1 MSNYIIS
8 LTTIP
13 SKFEFIYLSIDSI
26 LNQTILPEKIF
37 LHIPKI
43 YSFRFENQIIPLEKI
58 DKFKEKYP
66 NIIVNIIDKDYGP
79 GTKLLGL
86 FCNNII
92 ENIKPD
98 TYIVLVDDDLT
109 YKPFF
114 IERFNK
120 LNESNNIEV
129 ASYYSYTYN
138 NITIGQ
144 GADGFFIKK
153 NTLDSYLKYYDI
165 IKDQNYIFYHDDFY
179 LSFYFH
185 LLEKKI
191 IRIKIN
197 STIYNSNIITHLDAL
212 HNLKDEY
219 GSKNLHLKS
228 YEILTNLNIKLI

>member
-1 MSNYIIS
+1 MSNYIVS

-13 SKFEFIYLSIDSI
+13 SKFESIYLSIDSI

-37 LHIPKI
+37 LHIPKV
-43 YSFRFENQIIPLEKI
+43 YNFRFENQVIPLEKI
-58 DKFKEKYP
+58 NKFKEKYP
-66 NIIVNIIDKDYGP
+66 SIIVNIIDKDYGP

-92 ENIKPD
+92 ENIKSD

-109 YKPFF
+109 YKPFL
-114 IERFNK
+114 IEGFNK

-138 NITIGQ
+138 KITIGQ

-212 HNLKDEY
+212 HNLKGEY

-228 YEILTNLNIKLI
+228 YQILTNLNIKLI

>member
-1 MSNYIIS
+1 MSNYIVS

-13 SKFEFIYLSIDSI
+13 SKFESIHFSIDSI
-26 LNQTILPEKIF
+26 LKQTILPEKIF
-37 LHIPKI
+37 LHIPKV
-43 YSFRFENQIIPLEKI
+43 YNFRFENQEIPLEKI

-92 ENIKPD
+92 ENIGPD
-98 TYIVLVDDDLT
+98 TYIILVDDDLT
-109 YKPFF
+109 YKPSL
-114 IERFNK
+114 IEGFNK
-120 LNESNNIEV
+120 LNESKNIEV
-129 ASYYSYTYN
+129 ASYYCYTYKK
-138 NITIGQ
+138 ITIGQ

-191 IRIKIN
+191 IRIRFKT
-197 STIYNSNIITHLDAL
+197 TIYNSNIITHLDAL
-212 HNLKDEY
+212 HKLKGEY